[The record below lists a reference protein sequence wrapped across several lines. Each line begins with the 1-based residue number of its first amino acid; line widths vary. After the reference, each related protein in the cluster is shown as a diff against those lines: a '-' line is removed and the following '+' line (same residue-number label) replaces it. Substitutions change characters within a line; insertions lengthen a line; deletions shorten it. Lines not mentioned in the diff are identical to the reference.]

1 MNQSSEC
8 KIAAVFTKK
17 IDPCTLVLFGASGN
31 LSRIKLMP
39 GLFRLDA
46 AGRLPEHMVILSV
59 GRGEVSREDWQADVK
74 GMLDA
79 KFKNGYDQKV
89 FERFI
94 ARNHYHSNPPT
105 DPDAMN
111 KLQAKLSDE
120 SVFPQNLA
128 YFLSV
133 RPTDFAPIVAQLAEV
148 GLVDESKY
156 WRRVLIEKPFG
167 TDLPSAQALQT
178 ELTKYLK
185 ESQIYR
191 IDHYLGKSALQ
202 NVMLTRFANAMFEPL
217 WNNEHIDHVQITNNE
232 TLGVGDRTTFYDATG
247 ALRDMVQSH
256 LLQTLALVAMEKP
269 TDLSPESIRAEKIKL
284 LESIRPIPVNELNKH
299 AFRAQYKAGRVEAGD
314 GHGENVTG
322 YLEELARDGVTE
334 SVTETYAALKLF
346 IDNPRW
352 KGVPF
357 YVRTA
362 KRMHEGNT
370 AISIRFKKAPMQL
383 VEGQHQNWLTLN
395 IQPREC
401 IKMEIESKIPGLD
414 IATRTLS
421 IDGPQRQQGDETI
434 DSYESLML
442 NLMEG
447 DPSLYLHI
455 SEVEA
460 QWRLVDPVVKAWM
473 ADKSPVHQYP
483 AGSRDPQESSVIFES
498 EDQFWRYSI
507 ELGGDKH

>member
-1 MNQSSEC
+1 M
-8 KIAAVFTKK
+8 TKQ

-46 AGRLPEHMVILSV
+46 AGRLPDHMAILSV
-59 GRGEVSREDWQADVK
+59 GRGEVSQEAWRADIK

-79 KFKNGYDQKV
+79 KFKNGYDQTV

-94 ARNHYHSNPPT
+94 ARNHYHANPPT
-105 DPDAMN
+105 DPDAFSKM
-111 KLQAKLSDE
+111 KAKLSDE
-120 SVFPQNLA
+120 KTFPQNLA

-133 RPTDFAPIVAQLAEV
+133 RPTDFAPVVEQLSAV
-148 GLVDESKY
+148 GLLDESKY

-167 TDLPSAQALQT
+167 TDLPSAQDLQAR
-178 ELTKYLK
+178 LTKHLK

-191 IDHYLGKSALQ
+191 IDHYLGKSAVQ
-202 NVMLTRFANAMFEPL
+202 NIMLTRFTNAILEPL
-217 WNNEHIDHVQITNNE
+217 WNNQYIDHVQITNNE
-232 TLGVGDRTTFYDATG
+232 TLGVGDRTTFYNATG
-247 ALRDMVQSH
+247 ALRDMFQSH
-256 LLQTLALVAMEKP
+256 LLQTLALVAMEQPK
-269 TDLSPESIRAEKIKL
+269 DLSPESIRSEKIKL
-284 LESIRPIPVNELNKH
+284 LESIRPIDVKNIKTQ
-299 AFRAQYKAGRVEAGD
+299 AFRAQYAAGRVCVAD
-314 GHGENVTG
+314 GHGENVPG
-322 YLEELARDGVTE
+322 FLEELKRDGVE
-334 SVTETYAALKLF
+334 SSNTETYAAVKLF

-370 AISIRFKKAPMQL
+370 SIAIRFKKAPML
-383 VEGQHQNWLTLN
+383 LKDDQHHNWLIIN

-401 IKMEIESKIPGLD
+401 IKMEFESKIPGLD

-421 IDGPQRQQGDETI
+421 IDAPQRQNGDETI
-434 DSYESLML
+434 DSYETLML

-447 DPSLYLHI
+447 DPSQYLHI

-460 QWRLVDPVVKAWM
+460 QWRLVDPIVKAW
-473 ADKSPVHQYP
+473 AEDNSPVHQYR
-483 AGSRDPQESSVIFES
+483 AGNRDPEESKVIFES

-507 ELGGDKH
+507 ELGGDQH

>member
-1 MNQSSEC
+1 M
-8 KIAAVFTKK
+8 
-17 IDPCTLVLFGASGN
+17 
-31 LSRIKLMP
+31 
-39 GLFRLDA
+39 
-46 AGRLPEHMVILSV
+46 
-59 GRGEVSREDWQADVK
+59 
-74 GMLDA
+74 
-79 KFKNGYDQKV
+79 
-89 FERFI
+89 

-105 DPDAMN
+105 DPNAFQKM
-111 KLQAKLSDE
+111 QAKLADE

-133 RPTDFAPIVAQLAEV
+133 RPTDFAPIVEQLSGV
-148 GLVDESKY
+148 GLLDESKH

-167 TDLPSAQALQT
+167 TDLPSAQALQASI
-178 ELTKYLK
+178 TKHLK

-202 NVMLTRFANAMFEPL
+202 NIMLTRFANAMFEPI
-217 WNNEHIDHVQITNNE
+217 WNNQYIDHVQITNNE
-232 TLGVGDRTTFYDATG
+232 TLGVGDRTEFYNNTG

-269 TDLSPESIRAEKIKL
+269 QDLSPESIRAEKVKVL
-284 LESIRPIPVNELNKH
+284 QSITPIPVDAIEQH
-299 AFRAQYKAGRVEAGD
+299 VFRAQYSAGRVCASD
-314 GHGENVTG
+314 GHGENVRG
-322 YLEELARDGVTE
+322 YLDELASVGVTE

-383 VEGQHQNWLTLN
+383 NDEQHQNWLMLN

-421 IDGPQRQQGDETI
+421 IDSPQRQAADETI
-434 DSYESLML
+434 DSYESLLL

-460 QWRLVDPVVKAWM
+460 QWRLIDPIVKAWA
-473 ADKSPVHQYP
+473 ADKSPVLQYS
-483 AGSRDPQESSVIFES
+483 AGSRDPKESSVIFES

-507 ELGGDKH
+507 ELNGDKH

>member
-1 MNQSSEC
+1 M
-8 KIAAVFTKK
+8 TKK

-31 LSRIKLMP
+31 LARIKLMP

-46 AGRLPEHMVILSV
+46 AGRLPEHMAILSV
-59 GRGEVSREDWQADVK
+59 GRGEVSREAWQADIK

-94 ARNHYHSNPPT
+94 ARNHYHANPPT
-105 DPDAMN
+105 DPDAFN
-111 KLQAKLSDE
+111 KMRALLSNE

-133 RPTDFAPIVAQLAEV
+133 RPTDFAPVVEQLSGV
-148 GLVDESKY
+148 GLLDESKY

-167 TDLPSAQALQT
+167 TDLPSAQDLQSKI
-178 ELTKYLK
+178 TKHLK

-191 IDHYLGKSALQ
+191 IDHYLGKSAVQ
-202 NVMLTRFANAMFEPL
+202 GIMLTRFANAIFEPL
-217 WNNEHIDHVQITNNE
+217 WNKEHIDHVQITNNE
-232 TLGVGDRTTFYDATG
+232 ILGVGDRTTFYDATG
-247 ALRDMVQSH
+247 ALRDMFQSH
-256 LLQTLALVAMEKP
+256 LLQTLAVTAMEKP
-269 TDLSPESIRAEKIKL
+269 KDLQPESIRAEKIKL
-284 LESIRPIPVNELNKH
+284 LQSIRPVDVKNLNKQ
-299 AFRAQYKAGRVEAGD
+299 AFRAQYAAGRVCVGD
-314 GHGENVTG
+314 GHGENVHG
-322 YLEELARDGVTE
+322 YLEELKRDGIE
-334 SVTETYAALKLF
+334 SSHTETYAAVKLF

-352 KGVPF
+352 QGVPF
-357 YVRTA
+357 YVRTG

-383 VEGQHQNWLTLN
+383 VDGQHQNWLSIN

-401 IKMEIESKIPGLD
+401 IKLEIESKIPGLD

-421 IDGPQRQQGDETI
+421 IDAPQRQKDDETI
-434 DSYESLML
+434 DSYETLML

-447 DPSLYLHI
+447 DPSQYLHI

-460 QWRLVDPVVKAWM
+460 QWRLVDPIVKAW
-473 ADKSPVHQYP
+473 AEDKTPLHQYR
-483 AGSRDPQESSVIFES
+483 AGNRDPEESSVIFES
-498 EDQFWRYSI
+498 QDQFWRYSI

>member
-1 MNQSSEC
+1 M
-8 KIAAVFTKK
+8 VKK

-31 LSRIKLMP
+31 LSRVKLMP

-46 AGRLPEHMVILSV
+46 AGRLPEHMAILSV
-59 GRGEVSREDWQADVK
+59 GRGDVTREAWQADIK
-74 GMLDA
+74 KMLDT
-79 KFKNGYDQKV
+79 KFKDGYDKAV
-89 FERFI
+89 FDRFI
-94 ARNHYHSNPPT
+94 ARNHYHANPPS
-105 DPDAMN
+105 DADAFKKM
-111 KLQAKLSDE
+111 KATLSNE
-120 SVFPQNLA
+120 QVFPQNLA

-133 RPTDFAPIVAQLAEV
+133 RPTDFAPIVEQLSGV
-148 GLVDESKY
+148 GLLDESQY

-167 TDLPSAQALQT
+167 TNLPSAQALQASIT
-178 ELTKYLK
+178 QHLK

-202 NVMLTRFANAMFEPL
+202 NIMLTRFANTMFEPL
-217 WNNEHIDHVQITNNE
+217 WNNQYIDHVQITNNE
-232 TLGVGDRTTFYDATG
+232 ILGVGDRTEFYNNTG

-269 TDLSPESIRAEKIKL
+269 QDLSPESIRAEKIKL
-284 LESIRPIPVNELNKH
+284 LQAIRPLPIKDLAKH
-299 AFRAQYKAGRVEAGD
+299 AFRAQYSAGRVCVGD

-322 YLEELARDGVTE
+322 YLDELAKEGVPA

-352 KGVPF
+352 QGVPF

-370 AISIRFKKAPMQL
+370 AVSIHFKKAPMQL

-421 IDGPQRQQGDETI
+421 IDAPQRQTGDESI
-434 DSYESLML
+434 DSYESLLL

-460 QWRLVDPVVKAWM
+460 QWRLIDPIVKAW
-473 ADKSPVHQYP
+473 AEDQSAVHQYP
-483 AGSRDPQESSVIFES
+483 AGSRDPEQSAVIFES
-498 EDQFWRYSI
+498 TDQFWRYSI

>member
-1 MNQSSEC
+1 M
-8 KIAAVFTKK
+8 AKK

-39 GLFRLDA
+39 GLFRLEA
-46 AGRLPEHMVILSV
+46 AGRLPDHMAILSV
-59 GRGEVSREDWQADVK
+59 GRGELSREAWAEEIK
-74 GMLDA
+74 GMMKA
-79 KFKNGYDQKV
+79 KFKNGYDEKV

-105 DPDAMN
+105 DPDAFK
-111 KLQAKLSDE
+111 KLAERLSDE
-120 SVFPQNLA
+120 AVFPQNLA

-133 RPTDFAPIVAQLAEV
+133 RPTDFATIVASLADV

-156 WRRVLIEKPFG
+156 WRRVLVEKPFG
-167 TDLPSAQALQT
+167 TDLASAQALQA
-178 ELTKYLK
+178 ELTKHLK

-191 IDHYLGKSALQ
+191 IDHYLGKSAIQ
-202 NVMLTRFANAMFEPL
+202 NIMLTRFTNAILEPL
-217 WNNEHIDHVQITNNE
+217 WNNQHIDHVQITNNE
-232 TLGVGDRTTFYDATG
+232 TLGVGDRTTFYNATG
-247 ALRDMVQSH
+247 AKRDMFQSH

-269 TDLSPESIRAEKIKL
+269 ADLTPESIRSEKIKL
-284 LESIRPIPVNELNKH
+284 LQSIRPIDIKNIDKQ
-299 AFRAQYKAGRVEAGD
+299 AFRAQYAAGRVCVGD
-314 GHGENVTG
+314 GHGENVRG
-322 YLEELARDGVTE
+322 YLEELKLDGIE
-334 SVTETYAALKLF
+334 SSNTETYAAVKLF

-352 KGVPF
+352 QGVPF

-383 VEGQHQNWLTLN
+383 VEGQHQNWLVIN

-401 IKMEIESKIPGLD
+401 IKMEIESKVPGLD
-414 IATRTLS
+414 IATRTIS
-421 IDGPQRQQGDETI
+421 MDVAQRQQDDETI
-434 DSYESLML
+434 DSYETLML

-447 DPSLYLHI
+447 DPSQYLHI

-460 QWRLVDPVVKAWM
+460 QWKLVDPIVKAWS
-473 ADKSPVHQYP
+473 ADKSPLHQYA
-483 AGSRDPQESSVIFES
+483 AGSRDPIESSVIFES

>member
-1 MNQSSEC
+1 M
-8 KIAAVFTKK
+8 KK

-31 LSRIKLMP
+31 LSRVKLMP

-46 AGRLPEHMVILSV
+46 AGRLPDHMAILSV
-59 GRGEVSREDWQADVK
+59 GRGEVSRDAWQADIK
-74 GMLDA
+74 KMLDT
-79 KFKNGYDQKV
+79 KFKNGYDQAV
-89 FERFI
+89 YERFI
-94 ARNHYHSNPPT
+94 ARNHYHSNPPA
-105 DPDAMN
+105 DPDAFK
-111 KLQAKLSDE
+111 KLQTKLSDE
-120 SVFPQNLA
+120 SIFPQNLA

-133 RPTDFAPIVAQLAEV
+133 RPTDFAPIVESLSDV
-148 GLVDESKY
+148 GLLEESKH

-167 TDLPSAQALQT
+167 TDLPSAQALQASI
-178 ELTKYLK
+178 TKHLK

-202 NVMLTRFANAMFEPL
+202 NIMLTRFANTMFEPI
-217 WNNEHIDHVQITNNE
+217 WNNQYIDHVQITNNE
-232 TLGVGDRTTFYDATG
+232 ILGVGDRTQFYDGTG

-269 TDLSPESIRAEKIKL
+269 KDLSPDSIRAEKIKL
-284 LESIRPIPVNELNKH
+284 LQSIELIPANELNKRT
-299 AFRAQYKAGRVEAGD
+299 FRAQYAAGRVCVAD
-314 GHGENVTG
+314 GHGENVAG
-322 YLEELARDGVTE
+322 YLDELAKDGITE

-370 AISIRFKKAPMQL
+370 AVSIRFKKAPMQL
-383 VEGQHQNWLTLN
+383 NDEQHQNWLILN

-421 IDGPQRQQGDETI
+421 IDGPQRQATDESI
-434 DSYESLML
+434 DSYESLLL

-460 QWRLVDPVVKAWM
+460 QWRLIDPIVKAWSE
-473 ADKSPVHQYP
+473 DKSPVHQYI
-483 AGSRDPQESSVIFES
+483 AGSRDPKESSVIFES

-507 ELGGDKH
+507 ELNGDKH

>member
-1 MNQSSEC
+1 M
-8 KIAAVFTKK
+8 AKK

-31 LSRIKLMP
+31 LSRVKLMP

-46 AGRLPEHMVILSV
+46 AGRLPDHMAILSV
-59 GRGEVSREDWQADVK
+59 GRADVSREGWQADIK
-74 GMLDA
+74 SMLDA
-79 KFKNGYDQKV
+79 KFKNGYDKTV
-89 FERFI
+89 FDRFI
-94 ARNHYHSNPPT
+94 ARNHYHANPPT
-105 DPDAMN
+105 DPNAFN
-111 KLQAKLSDE
+111 KMKASLSDVK
-120 SVFPQNLA
+120 VFPQNLA

-133 RPTDFAPIVAQLAEV
+133 RPTDFAPIVEQLSGA
-148 GLVDESKY
+148 GLLDESKY

-167 TDLPSAQALQT
+167 TNLPSAQALQT
-178 ELTKYLK
+178 SITKHLK

-202 NVMLTRFANAMFEPL
+202 NIMLTRFANTMFEPI
-217 WNNEHIDHVQITNNE
+217 WNNQYIDHVQITNNE
-232 TLGVGDRTTFYDATG
+232 ILGVGDRTEFYNNTG

-269 TDLSPESIRAEKIKL
+269 KDLSPDSIRAEKIKL
-284 LESIRPIPVNELNKH
+284 LESIRPLPVNEIHKN
-299 AFRAQYKAGRVEAGD
+299 AFRAQYAAGRVCVGD
-314 GHGENVTG
+314 GHGENVAG
-322 YLEELARDGVTE
+322 YLDELARDGVTE

-370 AISIRFKKAPMQL
+370 AVSIRFKKAPMQL
-383 VEGQHQNWLTLN
+383 NNEQHQNWLTLN

-421 IDGPQRQQGDETI
+421 IDGPQRQQGDESI
-434 DSYESLML
+434 DSYESLLL

-460 QWRLVDPVVKAWM
+460 QWRLIDPIVKAW
-473 ADKSPVHQYP
+473 AEDKSPVHQYRS
-483 AGSRDPQESSVIFES
+483 GNRDPEESSVIFDS
-498 EDQFWRYSI
+498 KDQFWRYSI

>member
-1 MNQSSEC
+1 MS
-8 KIAAVFTKK
+8 KK

-31 LSRIKLMP
+31 LARIKLIP
-39 GLFRLDA
+39 GLFHLDE
-46 AGRLPEHMVILSV
+46 AGRLDDDMKILSV
-59 GRGEVSREDWQADVK
+59 GRGEVSEEAWRADIK

-94 ARNHYHSNPPT
+94 KRNHYHANPPT
-105 DPDAMN
+105 DPNAFVKMKDR
-111 KLQAKLSDE
+111 LSDE
-120 SVFPQNLA
+120 KSFPQNLA

-133 RPTDFAPIVAQLAEV
+133 RPTDFATVVEQLSGV
-148 GLVDESKY
+148 GLLDESKY

-167 TDLPSAQALQT
+167 TDLASAQALQA
-178 ELTKYLK
+178 ELTKHLK

-191 IDHYLGKSALQ
+191 IDHYLGKSAIQ
-202 NVMLTRFANAMFEPL
+202 NIMLTRFTNAIFEPL
-217 WNNEHIDHVQITNNE
+217 WNNEHIDHIQITNNE
-232 TLGVGDRTTFYDATG
+232 TLGVGERTTFYDATG
-247 ALRDMVQSH
+247 ALRDMFQSH

-269 TDLSPESIRAEKIKL
+269 KDLNPESIRAEKIKL
-284 LESIRPIPVNELNKH
+284 LQSIRPIDVNNLNKQ
-299 AFRAQYKAGRVEAGD
+299 AFRAQYSAGRVQAGD
-314 GHGENVTG
+314 GHAEKVPG
-322 YLEELARDGVTE
+322 YLEELKRDGVD
-334 SVTETYAALKLF
+334 SSSTETYAAVKLF

-362 KRMHEGNT
+362 KRLHEGNT
-370 AISIRFKKAPMQL
+370 AIAIRFKKAPMQL
-383 VEGQHQNWLTLN
+383 NDDQHQNWLIIN

-401 IKMEIESKIPGLD
+401 VKFEVESKIPGLD

-421 IDGPQRQQGDETI
+421 IDAPQRQAGDESI
-434 DSYESLML
+434 DSYETLML

-447 DPSLYLHI
+447 DPSQYLHI
-455 SEVEA
+455 NEVEA
-460 QWRLVDPVVKAWM
+460 QWRLVDPIVKTWAN
-473 ADKSPVHQYP
+473 DKTPLHQYP
-483 AGSRDPQESSVIFES
+483 AGDRDPKESSVIFEA

>member
-1 MNQSSEC
+1 M
-8 KIAAVFTKK
+8 KK

-31 LSRIKLMP
+31 LSRVKLMP

-46 AGRLPEHMVILSV
+46 AGRLPDHMAILSV
-59 GRGEVSREDWQADVK
+59 GRGEVSRDAWQADIK
-74 GMLDA
+74 KMLDT
-79 KFKNGYDQKV
+79 KFKNGYDQAV
-89 FERFI
+89 YERFI

-105 DPDAMN
+105 DPDAFK
-111 KLQAKLSDE
+111 KLQTTLSDE
-120 SVFPQNLA
+120 NIFPQNLA

-133 RPTDFAPIVAQLAEV
+133 RPADFAPIVESLSGV
-148 GLVDESKY
+148 GLLEESKH

-167 TDLPSAQALQT
+167 TDLPSAQALQASI
-178 ELTKYLK
+178 TKHLK

-202 NVMLTRFANAMFEPL
+202 NIMLTRFANTMFEPI
-217 WNNEHIDHVQITNNE
+217 WNNQYIDHVQITNNE
-232 TLGVGDRTTFYDATG
+232 TLGVGDRTQFYDGTG

-269 TDLSPESIRAEKIKL
+269 KDLSPDSIRAEKIKL
-284 LESIRPIPVNELNKH
+284 LQSIELIPVNELRNRT
-299 AFRAQYKAGRVEAGD
+299 FRAQYAAGRVGVGD
-314 GHGENVTG
+314 GHDENVAG
-322 YLEELARDGVTE
+322 YLDELARDGITE

-346 IDNPRW
+346 IDTPRW

-370 AISIRFKKAPMQL
+370 AVSIRFKKAPMQL
-383 VEGQHQNWLTLN
+383 NDEQHQNWLILN

-401 IKMEIESKIPGLD
+401 IKMEVESKIPGLD

-421 IDGPQRQQGDETI
+421 IDGPQRQATDESI
-434 DSYESLML
+434 DSYESLLL

-460 QWRLVDPVVKAWM
+460 QWRLIDPIVKAWSE
-473 ADKSPVHQYP
+473 DKSPVHQYI
-483 AGSRDPQESSVIFES
+483 AGSRDPKESSVIFES

-507 ELGGDKH
+507 ELNGDKH

>member
-1 MNQSSEC
+1 M
-8 KIAAVFTKK
+8 KK

-31 LSRIKLMP
+31 LSRVKLMP

-46 AGRLPEHMVILSV
+46 AGRLPEHMAILSV
-59 GRGEVSREDWQADVK
+59 GRGDVSREAWQADIK
-74 GMLDA
+74 AMLDT
-79 KFKNGYDQKV
+79 KFKKGYDPKD

-94 ARNHYHSNPPT
+94 NRNHYHANPPT
-105 DPDAMN
+105 DPDAFKKMQV
-111 KLQAKLSDE
+111 KLADA

-133 RPTDFAPIVAQLAEV
+133 RPTDFSPIVEQLSGV
-148 GLVDESKY
+148 GLLDESQY

-167 TDLPSAQALQT
+167 TDLESAQALQAAI
-178 ELTKYLK
+178 TKHLK

-202 NVMLTRFANAMFEPL
+202 NIMLTRFANTMFEPI
-217 WNNEHIDHVQITNNE
+217 WNNQYIDHVQITNNE
-232 TLGVGDRTTFYDATG
+232 TLGVGDRTQFYDTTG
-247 ALRDMVQSH
+247 ALRDMAQSH

-269 TDLSPESIRAEKIKL
+269 KDLSPDSIRAEKIKL
-284 LESIRPIPVNELNKH
+284 LQSIEPIPVADLKHH
-299 AFRAQYKAGRVEAGD
+299 AFRAQYAAGRVCAAD
-314 GHGENVTG
+314 GHGENVHG
-322 YLEELARDGVTE
+322 YLEELAKDGITT
-334 SVTETYAALKLF
+334 SVTETYAAMKLF
-346 IDNPRW
+346 INNPRW

-383 VEGQHQNWLTLN
+383 SAEQHQNWLILN
-395 IQPREC
+395 IQPHEC
-401 IKMEIESKIPGLD
+401 LKMEVESKIPGLD
-414 IATRTLS
+414 IATRTMA
-421 IDGPQRQQGDETI
+421 IDMPQRLASDESI
-434 DSYESLML
+434 DSYESLLL

-460 QWRLVDPVVKAWM
+460 QWRLIDPIVKAWA
-473 ADKSPVHQYP
+473 ADQSKVHQYV
-483 AGSRDPQESSVIFES
+483 AGSHDPKESGVIFES

>member
-1 MNQSSEC
+1 M
-8 KIAAVFTKK
+8 KK

-31 LSRIKLMP
+31 LSRVKLMP

-46 AGRLPEHMVILSV
+46 AGRLPDEMAILSV
-59 GRGEVSREDWQADVK
+59 GRSEVTREAWLADIK

-79 KFKNGYDQKV
+79 KFKNGYDAKV

-94 ARNHYHSNPPT
+94 ARNHYFANASG
-105 DPDAMN
+105 DPDAYKKMASTLGN
-111 KLQAKLSDE
+111 E
-120 SVFPQNLA
+120 EIFPQNLA

-133 RPTDFAPIVAQLAEV
+133 RPTDFAPVVEQLSEV
-148 GLVDESKY
+148 GLLDESKY

-167 TDLPSAQALQT
+167 TDLASAQDLQNR
-178 ELTKYLK
+178 LTKHLK

-191 IDHYLGKSALQ
+191 IDHYLGKSAVQ
-202 NVMLTRFANAMFEPL
+202 GIMLTRFVNAIFEPL

-232 TLGVGDRTTFYDATG
+232 ILGVGDRTTFYDATG
-247 ALRDMVQSH
+247 ALRDMFQSH
-256 LLQTLALVAMEKP
+256 LLQTLALTAMEKP
-269 TDLSPESIRAEKIKL
+269 KDLSPESIRAEKIKL
-284 LESIRPIPVNELNKH
+284 LQSIRPIDVKNLNKQ
-299 AFRAQYKAGRVEAGD
+299 AFRAQYAAGRVCVSD
-314 GHGENVTG
+314 GHGENVHG
-322 YLEELARDGVTE
+322 YLEELKRDGIE
-334 SVTETYAALKLF
+334 SSNAETYAAVKLF
-346 IDNPRW
+346 IDNARW
-352 KGVPF
+352 QGVPF

-383 VEGQHQNWLTLN
+383 VDGQQHNWLTIN

-421 IDGPQRQQGDETI
+421 IDAPQRQKDDETI
-434 DSYESLML
+434 DSYETLML

-447 DPSLYLHI
+447 DPSQYLHI

-460 QWRLVDPVVKAWM
+460 QWRLVDPIVKTWA
-473 ADKSPVHQYP
+473 ADKSPLHQYR
-483 AGSRDPQESSVIFES
+483 AGNRDPEESSVIFES
-498 EDQFWRYSI
+498 QDQFWRYSI

>member
-1 MNQSSEC
+1 M
-8 KIAAVFTKK
+8 KK

-31 LSRIKLMP
+31 LSRIKLIP

-46 AGRLPEHMVILSV
+46 AGRLPEHMAILSV
-59 GRGEVSREDWQADVK
+59 GRGDVAREAWQADIK
-74 GMLDA
+74 SMLDA
-79 KFKNGYDQKV
+79 KFKNGYDAKV

-105 DPDAMN
+105 DPDAFK
-111 KLQAKLSDE
+111 KLQEKLANE
-120 SVFPQNLA
+120 KVFPANLA

-133 RPTDFAPIVAQLAEV
+133 RPTDFATIVGQLSGV
-148 GLVDESKY
+148 GLLDESKN

-167 TDLPSAQALQT
+167 TDLASAQALQA

-217 WNNEHIDHVQITNNE
+217 WNNVHIDHVQITNNE
-232 TLGVGDRTTFYDATG
+232 TLGVGDRTTFYNATG

-269 TDLSPESIRAEKIKL
+269 KDLTPESIRAEKIKV
-284 LESIRPIPVNELNKH
+284 LESIRPIPVNNLAKY
-299 AFRAQYKAGRVEAGD
+299 AFRAQYAAGRVCVSD
-314 GHGENVTG
+314 GHGENVRG
-322 YLEELARDGVTE
+322 YLEELAKDGITE

-352 KGVPF
+352 QGVPF

-362 KRMHEGNT
+362 KRLHEGNT

-383 VEGQHQNWLTLN
+383 AEGQHHNWLTLN

-421 IDGPQRQQGDETI
+421 IDAPQRQLGDESI
-434 DSYESLML
+434 DAYESLML

-460 QWRLVDPVVKAWM
+460 QWRLIDPVVKSWI
-473 ADKSPVHQYP
+473 ADKSPVHQYR
-483 AGSRDPQESSVIFES
+483 AGSRDPEASSVIFES

>member
-1 MNQSSEC
+1 M
-8 KIAAVFTKK
+8 TKK

-46 AGRLPEHMVILSV
+46 AGRLPDRMAILSV
-59 GRGEVSREDWQADVK
+59 GRGEISPEDWRADIK

-94 ARNHYHSNPPT
+94 ARNHYHANPPT
-105 DPDAMN
+105 DPDAFN
-111 KLQAKLSDE
+111 KMKAKLSDE
-120 SVFPQNLA
+120 KTFPQNLA

-133 RPTDFAPIVAQLAEV
+133 RPTDFAPVVEQLSAV
-148 GLVDESKY
+148 GLLDESQY

-167 TDLPSAQALQT
+167 TDLPSAQDLQAR
-178 ELTKYLK
+178 LTKHLK

-191 IDHYLGKSALQ
+191 IDHYLGKSAIQ
-202 NVMLTRFANAMFEPL
+202 NLMLTRFTNAILEPL
-217 WNNEHIDHVQITNNE
+217 WNHQYIDHVQITNNE

-247 ALRDMVQSH
+247 ALRDMFQSH
-256 LLQTLALVAMEKP
+256 LLQTLAMVAMEQPK
-269 TDLSPESIRAEKIKL
+269 DLKPESIRAEKIKL
-284 LESIRPIPVNELNKH
+284 LESIRPIDVNNMNKQ
-299 AFRAQYKAGRVEAGD
+299 AFRAQYAAGRVCVGD
-314 GHGENVTG
+314 GHGENVPG
-322 YLEELARDGVTE
+322 YLEELKRDGIE
-334 SVTETYAALKLF
+334 SSNTETYAAVKLF

-370 AISIRFKKAPMQL
+370 AIAIRFKKAPMQL
-383 VEGQHQNWLTLN
+383 KDDQHHNWLIIN

-401 IKMEIESKIPGLD
+401 FKMEFESKVPGLD

-421 IDGPQRQQGDETI
+421 IEAPQRQAGDETI
-434 DSYESLML
+434 DSYETLML

-447 DPSLYLHI
+447 DPSQYLHI
-455 SEVEA
+455 NEVEA
-460 QWRLVDPVVKAWM
+460 QWRLVDPIVKAW
-473 ADKSPVHQYP
+473 AEDKGPVHQYR
-483 AGSRDPQESSVIFES
+483 AGNRDPEESKVIFES
-498 EDQFWRYSI
+498 DDQFWRYSI

>member
-1 MNQSSEC
+1 M
-8 KIAAVFTKK
+8 KK

-31 LSRIKLMP
+31 LSRVKLMP

-46 AGRLPEHMVILSV
+46 AGRLPDHMAILSV
-59 GRGEVSREDWQADVK
+59 GRGEVSREAWQADIK
-74 GMLDA
+74 AMLDT
-79 KFKNGYDQKV
+79 KFKTGYDKTV
-89 FERFI
+89 FERFM

-105 DPDAMN
+105 DPNAFQKM
-111 KLQAKLSDE
+111 QAKLADE

-133 RPTDFAPIVAQLAEV
+133 RPTDFAPIVEQLSGV
-148 GLVDESKY
+148 GLLEESKH

-167 TDLPSAQALQT
+167 TDLPSAQALQASI
-178 ELTKYLK
+178 TKHLK

-202 NVMLTRFANAMFEPL
+202 NIMLTRFANAMFEPI
-217 WNNEHIDHVQITNNE
+217 WNNQYIDHVQITNNE
-232 TLGVGDRTTFYDATG
+232 TLGVGDRTEFYNNTG

-269 TDLSPESIRAEKIKL
+269 QDLSPESIRAEKVKVL
-284 LESIRPIPVNELNKH
+284 QSITPIPVDAIEQH
-299 AFRAQYKAGRVEAGD
+299 VFRAQYSAGRVCAAD
-314 GHGENVTG
+314 GHGENVRG
-322 YLEELARDGVTE
+322 YLDELASVGVTE

-383 VEGQHQNWLTLN
+383 NDEQHQNWLMLN

-421 IDGPQRQQGDETI
+421 IDSPQRQASDETI
-434 DSYESLML
+434 DSYESLLL

-460 QWRLVDPVVKAWM
+460 QWRLIDPIVKAWA
-473 ADKSPVHQYP
+473 ADKSPVLQYT
-483 AGSRDPQESSVIFES
+483 AGSRDPKESSVIFES

-507 ELGGDKH
+507 ELNGDKH

>member
-1 MNQSSEC
+1 M
-8 KIAAVFTKK
+8 AKK

-46 AGRLPEHMVILSV
+46 AGRLPEHMAILSV
-59 GRGEVSREDWQADVK
+59 GRGEVSREAWQADIK

-79 KFKNGYDQKV
+79 KFKNGYDEEV
-89 FERFI
+89 FKRFI

-105 DPDAMN
+105 DPDAFK
-111 KLQAKLSDE
+111 KLAEKLSDE
-120 SVFPQNLA
+120 KVFPQNLA

-133 RPTDFAPIVAQLAEV
+133 RPTDFATIVAQLSGV

-191 IDHYLGKSALQ
+191 IDHYLGKSAVQ
-202 NVMLTRFANAMFEPL
+202 NIMLTRFANAMFEPL
-217 WNNEHIDHVQITNNE
+217 WNNQHIDHVQITNNE
-232 TLGVGDRTTFYDATG
+232 TLGVGDRTTFYNATG
-247 ALRDMVQSH
+247 ALRDMFQSH

-269 TDLSPESIRAEKIKL
+269 ANLKPESIRAEKVKL
-284 LESIRPIPVNELNKH
+284 LQSIRPIDVKNINTQ
-299 AFRAQYKAGRVEAGD
+299 AFRAQYAAGRVCVGD
-314 GHGENVTG
+314 GHGENVHG
-322 YLEELARDGVTE
+322 YLEELNREGVE
-334 SVTETYAALKLF
+334 SSHTETYAAVKLF

-370 AISIRFKKAPMQL
+370 AISIRFKKAPMEL
-383 VEGQHQNWLTLN
+383 VEGQHHNWLTIN

-414 IATRTLS
+414 VATRTLS
-421 IDGPQRQQGDETI
+421 IDAPQRQQGDETI
-434 DSYESLML
+434 DSYETLML

-447 DPSLYLHI
+447 DPSQYLHI

-460 QWRLVDPVVKAWM
+460 QWKLVDPIVKAW
-473 ADKSPVHQYP
+473 AEDKTALHQYA

-498 EDQFWRYSI
+498 QDQFWRYSI